1 MRLRLPT
8 SPLPPLL
15 APRAS
20 PAALLDASAV
30 ASVHTSLGDVS
41 STLAFADQAGNLAG
55 ALFPL
60 SLPPYLLFLYFLGY
74 EGNRCPKTAQFG
86 AQFLLL
92 FVVSTVLTG
101 IVTKGTYSSSLADVD
116 WLHGGA
122 EALLT
127 TSNLF
132 LGFGLAGARS
142 VAVPVHPAAARA
154 SPRTT
159 HSPLIGALSSG
170 KMEPAGAG
178 MEGTRP
184 QRFAALALAVTVFGS
199 AFAGPQLGV
208 EAHSPFLSCRR
219 MRTIN

>member
-1 MRLRLPT
+1 M
-8 SPLPPLL
+8 
-15 APRAS
+15 
-20 PAALLDASAV
+20 
-30 ASVHTSLGDVS
+30 S

-208 EAHSPFLSCRR
+208 EAHSPFPSCRR

>member
-1 MRLRLPT
+1 MELILPREWCHVT
-8 SPLPPLL
+8 THLSRTL
-15 APRAS
+15 S
-20 PAALLDASAV
+20 ASAAV
-30 ASVHTSLGDVS
+30 FIKYLITHTS
-41 STLAFADQAGNLAG
+41 
-55 ALFPL
+55 
-60 SLPPYLLFLYFLGY
+60 Y
-74 EGNRCPKTAQFG
+74 
-86 AQFLLL
+86 
-92 FVVSTVLTG
+92 
-101 IVTKGTYSSSLADVD
+101 
-116 WLHGGA
+116 
-122 EALLT
+122 
-127 TSNLF
+127 
-132 LGFGLAGARS
+132 

-208 EAHSPFLSCRR
+208 EAHSPFPSCRR